1 MNTKK
6 LLNTFKSYLII
17 TMGLFCYSL
26 AWTIFLI
33 PNGLVGGGVTGASTI
48 IQYCTGINVSYSYF
62 LINTVLILFA
72 WKILGSG
79 FGRKTIFAIIVTTLL
94 LRFTPSIVHPSF
106 INDFAVQN
114 GKLLC
119 AIIGGALSGLGIA
132 ITFSEGGSS
141 GGTDIIALIIN
152 KYRAVSPGKVI
163 LLLDIII
170 IGTSLV
176 IPSDSNM
183 GSRVAIIVYGYVT
196 TGIFS
201 LTVDM
206 VISGS
211 KQSVQLFIFSE
222 KYEEIADRI
231 STEAKRGVTILNG
244 MGWYSKQEKK
254 VVVVVARKHDSPFIL
269 NLIREVD
276 PHAFITEASVMGV
289 FGQGFDQIRRK

>member
-6 LLNTFKSYLII
+6 LLNLLKSYLII
-17 TMGLFCYSL
+17 TLGLFCYSL
-26 AWTIFLI
+26 AWTIFII

-48 IQYCTGINVSYSYF
+48 IQYCTGINVSYSYL
-62 LINTVLILFA
+62 LINIVLILFS
-72 WKILGSG
+72 WRILGSG
-79 FGRKTIFAIIVTTLL
+79 FGKKTIFAIIVTSLL
-94 LRFTPSIVHPSF
+94 LRFTPTIVHQSF
-106 INDFAVQN
+106 INDFAVEN

-152 KYRAVSPGKVI
+152 KYRAISPGKVI

-183 GSRVAIIVYGYVT
+183 GSRIAIVVYGYVT

-222 KYEEIADRI
+222 KYEEIANRI
-231 STEAKRGVTILNG
+231 STEARRGVTILNG

-269 NLIREVD
+269 SLIKDVD

-289 FGQGFDQIRRK
+289 FGQGFDQIKKK